1 MRGRRGARPATGVP
15 VRSIFT
21 LSLYSADRTRSAH
34 KRRQMMDGSWNP
46 LTNTMR
52 FFVDARLCGI
62 TREALENRGGATEAL
77 DRPALHGVFRKYQEE
92 FERVAAQKIKAG
104 EFEEE
109 GSPF

>member
-1 MRGRRGARPATGVP
+1 
-15 VRSIFT
+15 
-21 LSLYSADRTRSAH
+21 
-34 KRRQMMDGSWNP
+34 MMDGSWNP

-104 EFEEE
+104 EFEED
-109 GSPF
+109 GITVLIRNADLDSRPA